1 MRLILASLSAA
12 RREMLSAAG
21 VKYDAAPALVDEEAQ
36 KQSLSQDG
44 LAARIV
50 AKTLADM
57 KARSLIEVGDALVI
71 GCDQTLEF
79 GDVGLL
85 DKPRT
90 EKDAIAQLK
99 MLSGKSHF
107 LHSAV
112 SIAEKGKIVWRDVD
126 TARLTMRPL
135 SDQFIKDYVEQEFE
149 AIRGCVGGYQIEG
162 RGVQLF
168 DWVEGNHFTILGMPL
183 LPLLGYLRE
192 RKYLAS

>member
-12 RREMLSAAG
+12 RRQMLSAAC
-21 VKYDAAPALVDEEAQ
+21 VAHEAVPALVDEEAE
-36 KQSLSQDG
+36 KASLAHDG
-44 LAARIV
+44 LAARVV

-57 KARSLIEVGDALVI
+57 KARSLREVGDALVI

-79 GDVGLL
+79 GDVGVL
-85 DKPRT
+85 DKPKSQ
-90 EKDAIAQLK
+90 KDAFEQLK

-112 SIAEKGKIVWRDVD
+112 SIAEKGKIVWREVD

-135 SDQFIKDYVEQEFE
+135 SDAFIKDYLDAEYEE
-149 AIRGCVGGYQIEG
+149 IRRCVGGYQIEG

-168 DWVEGNHFTILGMPL
+168 EWIEGNHFTILGMPL

-192 RKYLAS
+192 RKILPS

>member
-12 RREMLSAAG
+12 RRQMLSAAG
-21 VKYDAAPALVDEEAQ
+21 VAYEAMPALVDEEAQ
-36 KQSLSQDG
+36 KESLSHDG

-57 KARSLIEVGDALVI
+57 KARSLTEVGNALVI

-79 GDVGLL
+79 GDVGVL
-85 DKPRT
+85 DKPRS
-90 EKDAIAQLK
+90 EKEAIEQLK
-99 MLSGKSHF
+99 MLRGKSHF

-112 SIAEKGKIVWRDVD
+112 SIAEKGKVVWREVD

-135 SDQFIKDYVEQEFE
+135 SDQFIKDYVDQEYE
-149 AIRGCVGGYQIEG
+149 EIRGCVGGYQIEG

-168 DWVEGNHFTILGMPL
+168 DWVEGSHFTILGMPL

-192 RKYLAS
+192 RKYLPS

>member
-12 RREMLSAAG
+12 RREMLSAAR
-21 VKYDAAPALVDEEAQ
+21 VEFDAVPALVDEDAE
-36 KQSLSQDG
+36 KESLSHDG

-57 KARSLIEVGDALVI
+57 KARSLRDVDDALVI

-79 GDVGLL
+79 GDIGVL
-85 DKPRT
+85 DKPRSR
-90 EKDAIAQLK
+90 KDAFDQLK

-112 SIAEKGKIVWRDVD
+112 SIAEKGKIVWREVD

-135 SDQFIKDYVEQEFE
+135 SDQFINDYLDEEYE
-149 AIRGCVGGYQIEG
+149 EIRRCVGGYQIEG

-168 DWVEGNHFTILGMPL
+168 EWVEGNHFTILGMPL

-192 RKYLAS
+192 RKYLPS